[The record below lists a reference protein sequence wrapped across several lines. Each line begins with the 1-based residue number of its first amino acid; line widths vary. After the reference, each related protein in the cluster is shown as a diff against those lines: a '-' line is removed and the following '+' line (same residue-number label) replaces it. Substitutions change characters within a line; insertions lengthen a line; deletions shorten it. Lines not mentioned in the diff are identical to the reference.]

1 MTLKGITP
9 HVLRLRSTVLKKCN
23 ELPCSR
29 TNKNTAWLTM
39 SDKLHQEAKYVIHDQ
54 EHDLSAGTDTE
65 IKEIVTLSKARY

>member
-1 MTLKGITP
+1 
-9 HVLRLRSTVLKKCN
+9 
-23 ELPCSR
+23 
-29 TNKNTAWLTM
+29 M